1 MAMASVDE
9 FWLVDFGTPYPAE
22 PAHHRPALVVGPPEV
37 FGSAFPFVIVLPL
50 TTTRR
55 NLSFHIEVEAIPE
68 TGLAET
74 SYVQCELVRS
84 VNRNRLVHRL
94 GVIDIEGSRR
104 VTDVLQM
111 LLGH

>member
-1 MAMASVDE
+1 MASVDE
-9 FWLVDFGTPYPAE
+9 LWLVDFGIPSPAE
-22 PAHHRPALVVGPPEV
+22 PAHHRPALVVGPPVV

-50 TTTRR
+50 TTARR
-55 NLSFHIEVEAIPE
+55 GLSFHVEVEATPE

-84 VNRNRLVHRL
+84 VNRNRLVHQL
-94 GVIDIEGSRR
+94 GMIDIEGSRR
-104 VTDVLQM
+104 VTDVLRM

>member
-1 MAMASVDE
+1 MRSGGRGPLTPHFESGKLKIQRPGVAS
-9 FWLVDFGTPYPAE
+9 
-22 PAHHRPALVVGPPEV
+22 
-37 FGSAFPFVIVLPL
+37 

-55 NLSFHIEVEAIPE
+55 DLSFHIEVEATPE

-84 VNRNRLVHRL
+84 VNRDRLVHRL
-94 GVIDIEGSRR
+94 GMIDIEGSRR
-104 VTDVLQM
+104 VTDVLRM